1 MIHNI
6 AMNSAFLAA
15 ARRAELDMAT
25 VLTAVKDEFAKL
37 QLPIRQR
44 DLTRLAVPA

>member
-1 MIHNI
+1 MIRNI
-6 AMNSAFLAA
+6 AMNAAFLAA
-15 ARRAELDMAT
+15 AGGDDLDMAS
-25 VLTAVKDEFAKL
+25 VLAAVKDEFAKL